1 MDEHSKECS
10 YINEDPAPGVTHSSI
25 TIIRAHDKSTST
37 SPLHTSTAVD
47 FCTSS
52 FSSLEYRSKSTQTD
66 DTISTPSIKK
76 KLNLKLKKKI
86 ARRLNLTIKELQE
99 CKDDYDIRKTCRHIT
114 QRLYPDEHTRASMKI
129 SNMSNQQKKDIRD
142 YAKILHRDQN
152 DAKKYYLNNAIG
164 NVFASAK
171 NNKKKK
177 KT

>member
-129 SNMSNQQKKDIRD
+129 SNMSNQQKKDIRGN
-142 YAKILHRDQN
+142 IN
-152 DAKKYYLNNAIG
+152 WYLICREN
-164 NVFASAK
+164 SLP
-171 NNKKKK
+171 
-177 KT
+177 